1 MSTELQLGL
10 RMYEFEAQQVV
21 KGLRGPLPKTPVI
34 SNCGNQRELRATLRE
49 LYWMYGDITRELFMA
64 CTEFQTER
72 PVNRYMKLWEEMK
85 DEGISRL

>member
-1 MSTELQLGL
+1 MSTELQLGI

-21 KGLRGPLPKTPVI
+21 KGLRGRLPNTPLI
-34 SNCGNQRELRATLRE
+34 SNCGNRKELRAILIE
-49 LYWMYGDITRELFMA
+49 LYRMYGDITRELFMA
-64 CTEFQTER
+64 CTEFETER